1 MITGLSHAM
10 RARVWTAIVV
20 MAVSFVPGVAG
31 ATMLSFTGTP
41 DFMNLSPGASGIDRN
56 SVLAGTI
63 TLSNTY
69 HGGAFGAADISGID
83 LKIGRLDFS
92 TPGVPG
98 NARLTGT
105 ASDDGAVLDSLFYQ
119 LTLPRSNEACPGC
132 SLNLAL
138 GQSPDSFSATYN
150 TLNRGS
156 GILTGRFDTDAP
168 SASDDDTAI
177 PEPPGWL
184 LLSLG
189 LLLIGW
195 GAKQRGLTSRPT
207 RIERT

>member
-1 MITGLSHAM
+1 
-10 RARVWTAIVV
+10 

-31 ATMLSFTGTP
+31 ATMVSFTGTP

-63 TLSNTY
+63 TFSSTY
-69 HGGAFGAADISGID
+69 HGGAFDAPDVTDID

-92 TPGVPG
+92 TLAVPG

-105 ASDDGAVLDSLFYQ
+105 ASDDSAVLDSLFYQ

-138 GQSPDSFSATYN
+138 GQSPGSFSATYN

-168 SASDDDTAI
+168 SAPDDDTAI

-195 GAKQRGLTSRPT
+195 GVRQRGLTAPPAH
-207 RIERT
+207 IERT